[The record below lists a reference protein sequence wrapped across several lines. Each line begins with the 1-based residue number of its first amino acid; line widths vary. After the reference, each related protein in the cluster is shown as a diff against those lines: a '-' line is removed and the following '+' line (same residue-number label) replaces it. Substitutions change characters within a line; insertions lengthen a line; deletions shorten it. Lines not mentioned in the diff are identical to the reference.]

1 MYFFFFLF
9 LERNKKRPINPV
21 NMRHSQQ
28 LFSSTLLLCIIF
40 YPNLLN
46 GQLTAIIKYEYY
58 SLASNYSNITQEIQ
72 TNGIVST
79 KGSQSMVQNKQA
91 FTLMD
96 SNGKYDACQ
105 QTINPKTYLDGIA
118 IIQRGGDCTFSVKI
132 TRAKQYGASGNFEID

>member
-1 MYFFFFLF
+1 MQSFQRLF
-9 LERNKKRPINPV
+9 T
-21 NMRHSQQ
+21 
-28 LFSSTLLLCIIF
+28 STLLLCIIF
-40 YPNLLN
+40 YPNFLN

-58 SLASNYSNITQEIQ
+58 SSLSNYSNITQEIQ
-72 TNGIVST
+72 TNGIIST

-105 QTINPKTYLDGIA
+105 QTINPRIYSNGIA

-132 TRAKQYGASGNFEID
+132 TRAKNLGASGNSEIHLTRKKRFKFSCYYL